1 MFKDGAQVCG
11 PAADVLPL
19 IRWGTPMSRVLTVL
33 MAAGAMLAGA
43 QAASAQYYGPVEY
56 RDAPPR
62 YYEERYDRDAPPRRY
77 EEPGYYADPRYEEER
92 LPFLS
97 ERGYGDRP
105 RYRDPYGHGRPRRY
119 YRGPR
124 YEDYDLPPRG
134 YADDDARDALTPP
147 DEPDRKERGFDPR
160 RPHLGDGTD
169 APSEQFYPRRPRS
182 CGEFFYWDGRACVD
196 ARKYPP
202 YVGPRR

>member
-1 MFKDGAQVCG
+1 
-11 PAADVLPL
+11 
-19 IRWGTPMSRVLTVL
+19 MSRVLTVL

-43 QAASAQYYGPVEY
+43 QAASAQYYGPVDY
-56 RDAPPR
+56 YDAPPRAYEERYERYGPPPR
-62 YYEERYDRDAPPRRY
+62 YYEDPAYYDERDYYA
-77 EEPGYYADPRYEEER
+77 EPGYEEEP
-92 LPFLS
+92 LPFLP
-97 ERGYGDRP
+97 ERRYRDRP
-105 RYRDPYGHGRPRRY
+105 RYGDPYGYDRPRRY

-124 YEDYDLPPRG
+124 YDDYYLPPRG

-182 CGEFFYWDGRACVD
+182 CGEYYYWDGSACVD

-202 YVGPRR
+202 YVGPRL